1 MARLK
6 KGSDGLYHCGDVSAK
21 RGIGTRAEVWHGTAC
36 KTSGG
41 LMRKDLFMNKNGR
54 IVSKKKHMTA
64 KREKRLEKHG
74 YYAKKGKFG
83 YVKMTPRHSSK
94 SSKGKTRRRRHTRG
108 GMGCGIHK
116 EE

>member
-21 RGIGTRAEVWHGTAC
+21 KGFGTRAEVWHGTAC

-74 YYAKKGKFG
+74 YFAKKGKFG
-83 YVKMTPRHSSK
+83 FVKMTPRRSSK
-94 SSKGKTRRRRHTRG
+94 KTKSKTRRRHTRG
-108 GMGCGIHK
+108 GSGCSMPVQ
-116 EE
+116 

>member
-21 RGIGTRAEVWHGTAC
+21 KGIGTRAEVWHGTAC

-74 YYAKKGKFG
+74 YFAKKGKFG
-83 YVKMTPRHSSK
+83 FVKMTPRRSSK
-94 SSKGKTRRRRHTRG
+94 KTKSQTRRRHTRG
-108 GMGCGIHK
+108 GSGCSMPVQ
-116 EE
+116 

>member
-74 YYAKKGKFG
+74 YFAKKGKFG
-83 YVKMTPRHSSK
+83 YVKMTPRRTSK

-108 GMGCGIHK
+108 GSSCSMTN
-116 EE
+116 E

>member
-21 RGIGTRAEVWHGTAC
+21 KGIGTRAEVWHKTAC

-74 YYAKKGKFG
+74 YFAKKGKFG
-83 YVKMTPRHSSK
+83 YVKMTPKHSSK
-94 SSKGKTRRRRHTRG
+94 TSKTKKRRRHTRG
-108 GMGCGIHK
+108 GMSCK
-116 EE
+116 KA